1 MAAVVSPASGN
12 PAVAQQIQYMLVAA
26 FVFSRVPQ
34 FYDFH
39 FSYSF
44 IAQFY
49 DFHVS
54 YSFIALKQRKDVTLT
69 QFELVTMSFFARE
82 PDSYDERKITRE
94 KRKRNTHQ

>member
-12 PAVAQQIQYMLVAA
+12 PAVAQQIQYMFVAA

-39 FSYSF
+39 
-44 IAQFY
+44 
-49 DFHVS
+49 VL